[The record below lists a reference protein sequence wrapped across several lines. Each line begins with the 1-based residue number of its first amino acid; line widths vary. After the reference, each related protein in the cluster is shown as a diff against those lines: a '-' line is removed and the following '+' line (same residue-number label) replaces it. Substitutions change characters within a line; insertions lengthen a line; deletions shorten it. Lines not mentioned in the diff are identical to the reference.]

1 MNLYRVA
8 PGSRPWGN
16 ICKCHL
22 PGGAFNEATEEAI
35 RVPVLIQRLGEP
47 GSIQP
52 EGTDTIKVCL
62 CVPAG
67 LPVRRE
73 VGQGPDKETGV
84 GIKSKEKKKPCR
96 GIK

>member
-1 MNLYRVA
+1 MTLHRVA

-16 ICKCHL
+16 VCKCHL
-22 PGGAFNEATEEAI
+22 PGGAFDEATEEAI
-35 RVPVLIQRLGEP
+35 SVPVLGEP

-52 EGTDTIKVCL
+52 EGTDTIKVRL
-62 CVPAG
+62 CVPAD

-73 VGQGPDKETGV
+73 VGQGLDKETGV